1 MENLRAILEVETGV
15 PGSQQAL
22 LHNGRE
28 LKEGKLGEQQ
38 VQAGDLILLMQRQVA
53 SRSQV
58 QQPAAAAGGVPAG
71 SQNPLSLNPD
81 GSASNPEFLIQT
93 LNNPQQLSQL
103 PPDLADAVRGGDI
116 AKLQDQLQKIHR
128 MRREAA
134 EEERRFLRMAEE
146 DPFNPEVQRRLEEAI
161 QQKNVMENFEQ
172 ALEHN
177 PEAFGVVHM
186 LYVHMEVNGHPLKAF
201 IDSGA
206 QSTIMG
212 RSCAERCGLLRLM
225 DRRFAGTAVGVG
237 SATILGRVHMVPLKA
252 GSQFFPVSITVLDQD
267 GMDFLFGLDN
277 LKRHQCM
284 IDLKTNTLRFSAA
297 HIALPFLSEHELPK
311 KEGLDALGPARDAA
325 TADAAAL
332 QPSGGAGGPAATS
345 PAAAAAGA
353 PSQPQPAPANTGAG
367 SALPADWAEK
377 VQQLQ
382 ALGFPAEQCVAALRQ
397 TNGNQEMAASIL
409 FSMFD

>member
-1 MENLRAILEVETGV
+1 MQLTISTWDDRIITVELDSDDPVENLRAILEVETGV

-146 DPFNPEVQRRLEEAI
+146 DPFNP
-161 QQKNVMENFEQ
+161 
-172 ALEHN
+172 
-177 PEAFGVVHM
+177 
-186 LYVHMEVNGHPLKAF
+186 
-201 IDSGA
+201 GA
-206 QSTIMG
+206 VRG
-212 RSCAERCGLLRLM
+212 RSFTTQLYTDVLDKG
-225 DRRFAGTAVGVG
+225 D
-237 SATILGRVHMVPLKA
+237 ILGLGLACALYWALLWA
-252 GSQFFPVSITVLDQD
+252 GEHS
-267 GMDFLFGLDN
+267 
-277 LKRHQCM
+277 
-284 IDLKTNTLRFSAA
+284 
-297 HIALPFLSEHELPK
+297 LPPGQQGSTTPAVAVQLP
-311 KEGLDALGPARDAA
+311 
-325 TADAAAL
+325 
-332 QPSGGAGGPAATS
+332 
-345 PAAAAAGA
+345 
-353 PSQPQPAPANTGAG
+353 N
-367 SALPADWAEK
+367 
-377 VQQLQ
+377 
-382 ALGFPAEQCVAALRQ
+382 GF
-397 TNGNQEMAASIL
+397 
-409 FSMFD
+409 